1 MTPTTSNNQAT
12 SAVRV
17 ASPYARELERQ
28 NRRQEALGAH
38 APRALAL
45 AEQGLALADA
55 WAAFE
60 REALA
65 TDPRLARK
73 DQSLDRTFN
82 VAPWQL
88 RDLCLVMH
96 ERATRLLPPLAVAD
110 QQPPSL
116 EEASAPSDPP
126 LEKAVDEAE
135 GSAEAEPTTNQATD
149 LEEGA

>member
-1 MTPTTSNNQAT
+1 MTPTTSNKAT
-12 SAVRV
+12 SAIRV
-17 ASPYARELERQ
+17 QSPYERELERL
-28 NRRQEALGAH
+28 NRHEEALVAH

-96 ERATRLLPPLAVAD
+96 ERATRLLPPPLAVA
-110 QQPPSL
+110 PSL

-126 LEKAVDEAE
+126 LEKAVDEAD
-135 GSAEAEPTTNQATD
+135 AEAEPTTNQATD